1 MGMYKLTETQYQS
14 VCNKAPFWA
23 SQFDVALVLDSNKN
37 KPACGLGAY
46 ELIIAAGAK
55 HSFQVDAENPFE
67 ALAAFRKKHHDWCF
81 GFIAYDA
88 KNWLEELGSSHEDG
102 IGFPVASFFIPQH
115 LVVINN
121 HLEVIKGLDILAEIL
136 TTTETCAT
144 NGSVQVAPKVSKHD
158 YIKDVA
164 AIRSHIVDGD
174 VYELNYCTE
183 FFTHNAQ
190 VNPARLMN
198 VLKNISPMP
207 FASFLKLN
215 HLYAIGASPERFVRI
230 EDNTCYS
237 QPIKGTAKRSEDP
250 AQDQFFR
257 NQLMHSDKERA
268 ENLMIVDLV
277 RNDLAKSAL
286 TGSVVVNELFGVYSF
301 KQVHQMVSTVSAT
314 LKPEVSIEQCLANAF
329 PMGSMTGAPKIRAM
343 ELIEQ
348 FERTK
353 RGLYSGTIGYISPD
367 GEADFNVV
375 IRTIQ
380 YNTKT
385 GYLNFE
391 VGSAITY
398 DSDPEAEY
406 EECLLKA
413 KGMVQALQNG

>member
-1 MGMYKLTETQYQS
+1 MYQLTETQYQL

-37 KPACGLGAY
+37 KPACGLGTY

-55 HSFQVDAENPFE
+55 HIFQVDTENPFE
-67 ALAAFRKKHHDWCF
+67 ALAAFRKRHGDWCF
-81 GFIAYDA
+81 GLIAYDA
-88 KNWLEELGSSHEDG
+88 KNWLEELVSNHEDG
-102 IGFPVASFFIPQH
+102 IGFPVASFFIPQQ

-121 HLEVIKGLDILAEIL
+121 QFQVIKGMEVIAEIL
-136 TTTETCAT
+136 ETTETPAAHQA
-144 NGSVQVAPKVSKHD
+144 VQVAPKVSKHD
-158 YIKDVA
+158 YIKDVES
-164 AIRSHIVDGD
+164 IRSHIVNGD

-183 FFTHNAQ
+183 FFAQ
-190 VNPARLMN
+190 HARVNPARLMN

-207 FASFLKLN
+207 FASYLKFN
-215 HLYAIGASPERFVRI
+215 HLYAIGASPERFVRV
-230 EDNTCYS
+230 EGNTCYS
-237 QPIKGTAKRSEDP
+237 QPIKGTAKRSEDSV
-250 AQDQFFR
+250 QDQFFR
-257 NQLMHSDKERA
+257 NQLLHSEKERA

-277 RNDLAKSAL
+277 RNDLAKSAI
-286 TGSVVVNELFGVYSF
+286 TGSVVVNELFGIYSF
-301 KQVHQMVSTVSAT
+301 QQVHQMVSTVSAT
-314 LKPEVSIEQCLANAF
+314 LKPEISIEQCLANIF

-353 RGLYSGTIGYISPD
+353 RGLYSGTIGYIAPN

-380 YNTKT
+380 YNSQS

-413 KGMVQALQNG
+413 KGMVQALQNC